1 MKFERKFA
9 WHMQC
14 IRSPLFTLLAWIGA
28 WFVPRDRGFG
38 QFTEDTEFEPLTEA
52 QHAALR
58 KAELPRRGVQTGRE
72 TLLVTEIDENKGE
85 DSQSNSRIRIAEGFL
100 QDAMLEQNSMATR
113 EDCAFDAGYLYAL
126 EVVPSGYTQL
136 FVHPSHGVLTAAAR
150 CPALDVAA
158 MKPALDFIDQRY
170 SLGRD
175 GGHFEKLYGW
185 ALLMK
190 KAAEARREP
199 EGHYLI
205 HGDGNNDGVTPQ
217 KPPQIPP
224 IFAKI
229 SDPRNAHLFS
239 AEAARR
245 AFAHVKPLRHD
256 EGGTTDL
263 RAEPD
268 AREEG
273 LKQRH
278 ERIAARLLWGAGLLL
293 LIVFVIAVVAIAP
306 MK

>member
-1 MKFERKFA
+1 MKFERKFVR
-9 WHMQC
+9 HMRC

-28 WFVPRDRGFG
+28 WFVPHERGFG
-38 QFTEDTEFEPLTEA
+38 KFRDESEFEPLTEA

-150 CPALDVAA
+150 CPALNVAA

-170 SLGRD
+170 ALGRD
-175 GGHFEKLYGW
+175 GSHFEMLYGW

-190 KAAEARREP
+190 RAVEARREP
-199 EGHYLI
+199 GGNCVSQ
-205 HGDGNNDGVTPQ
+205 GDGNDDEVGPQ
-217 KPPQIPP
+217 TPPQIPP

-229 SDPRNAHLFS
+229 SDPKNAHLFS

-245 AFAHVKPLRHD
+245 AFAHVKPLGHD
-256 EGGTTDL
+256 EGGTTEL

-268 AREEG
+268 TREDG

-278 ERIAARLLWGAGLLL
+278 KRIAARLLWGAGLLL